1 MILKIRTKDALEDL
15 LRHSNSPSWVISE
28 SRINQIKN
36 VEIHQF
42 DGKRVLKADFDLIRS
57 SRTDSGR
64 LIVAFSNAIIEEVD
78 YKWVGQNPIKYESSS
93 NVEISPIHELQT
105 KIGFYAGKYNA
116 SDNIEEC
123 CYPGDKPDFILLG
136 TFKNFNGKQDFV
148 GRVITNWC
156 DDLPTDSLI
165 YEGKSVFDQGGIAE
179 DKEGNDLWLI
189 ASKDF
194 PNLLTEIESLY
205 DYLEIDSD
213 EEHYN
218 LSKEIPDELRLY
230 NLFEGQIVNLN
241 EVKKSNG
248 SDLGIEL
255 YL

>member
-1 MILKIRTKDALEDL
+1 LDKTRLNTRPRQILK
-15 LRHSNSPSWVISE
+15 
-28 SRINQIKN
+28 
-36 VEIHQF
+36 
-42 DGKRVLKADFDLIRS
+42 
-57 SRTDSGR
+57 
-64 LIVAFSNAIIEEVD
+64 
-78 YKWVGQNPIKYESSS
+78 
-93 NVEISPIHELQT
+93 ISPIHELET
-105 KIGFYAGKYNA
+105 KIGFYAGKYN
-116 SDNIEEC
+116 DLENIEEC
-123 CYPGDKPDFILLG
+123 FYPGEKPDFILLG
-136 TFKNFNGKQDFV
+136 TFKNFNGKKDFI
-148 GRVITNWC
+148 GRVIANGC

-179 DKEGNDLWLI
+179 DEEGNDLWLI

>member
-1 MILKIRTKDALEDL
+1 M
-15 LRHSNSPSWVISE
+15 
-28 SRINQIKN
+28 
-36 VEIHQF
+36 
-42 DGKRVLKADFDLIRS
+42 
-57 SRTDSGR
+57 
-64 LIVAFSNAIIEEVD
+64 
-78 YKWVGQNPIKYESSS
+78 
-93 NVEISPIHELQT
+93 
-105 KIGFYAGKYNA
+105 
-116 SDNIEEC
+116 
-123 CYPGDKPDFILLG
+123 
-136 TFKNFNGKQDFV
+136 
-148 GRVITNWC
+148 
-156 DDLPTDSLI
+156 
-165 YEGKSVFDQGGIAE
+165 
-179 DKEGNDLWLI
+179 WLI

-248 SDLGIEL
+248 LNLGIEL

>member
-1 MILKIRTKDALEDL
+1 MDCAIKSTTTICFKMWLEFYLYSSKERITWNTPSIFRILRYWIINLENNQKREFL
-15 LRHSNSPSWVISE
+15 KFLRISE
-28 SRINQIKN
+28 IDEN
-36 VEIHQF
+36 
-42 DGKRVLKADFDLIRS
+42 LRS
-57 SRTDSGR
+57 
-64 LIVAFSNAIIEEVD
+64 
-78 YKWVGQNPIKYESSS
+78 KH
-93 NVEISPIHELQT
+93 ISPIHELET
-105 KIGFYAGKYNA
+105 KIGFYAGKYND
-116 SDNIEEC
+116 SENIEEC
-123 CYPGDKPDFILLG
+123 CYPGEKPDFILLG
-136 TFKNFNGKQDFV
+136 TFKNFNGKKDFV

-248 SDLGIEL
+248 LNLGIEL

>member
-1 MILKIRTKDALEDL
+1 M
-15 LRHSNSPSWVISE
+15 
-28 SRINQIKN
+28 
-36 VEIHQF
+36 
-42 DGKRVLKADFDLIRS
+42 
-57 SRTDSGR
+57 
-64 LIVAFSNAIIEEVD
+64 
-78 YKWVGQNPIKYESSS
+78 
-93 NVEISPIHELQT
+93 
-105 KIGFYAGKYNA
+105 
-116 SDNIEEC
+116 
-123 CYPGDKPDFILLG
+123 
-136 TFKNFNGKQDFV
+136 
-148 GRVITNWC
+148 
-156 DDLPTDSLI
+156 
-165 YEGKSVFDQGGIAE
+165 
-179 DKEGNDLWLI
+179 WLI